1 LTWLDERD
9 GTVSPLRALL
19 SRLWPFGGS
28 DPDTDRG
35 DGADGDASVWD
46 AVPSWQYGGR
56 HAESGGIARAE
67 QERALRDLDER
78 ADAEE
83 EVDRWR

>member
-1 LTWLDERD
+1 M
-9 GTVSPLRALL
+9 SSLRALL
-19 SRLWPFGGS
+19 DRIWPFGGS

-35 DGADGDASVWD
+35 GGTDGEASVWD

-56 HAESGGIARAE
+56 HAESGGIAREE

>member
-1 LTWLDERD
+1 M
-9 GTVSPLRALL
+9 SSLRALL
-19 SRLWPFGGS
+19 DRLWPFGGS
-28 DPDTDRG
+28 DTGTDRG

-56 HAESGGIARAE
+56 HAESGGIAREE

-78 ADAEE
+78 VDAEA